1 MAKVAIHDL
10 LAYDGLKIIQRKD
23 LFRFSLDSLL
33 LADFINI
40 NLRTKRIID
49 FGTGLGPIPLYLSL
63 KTDKPIIGI
72 DIQEDMV
79 ELAKESVKLNK
90 LENQIT
96 IYKRDILEAFKD
108 YETNIFDVISVNPP
122 FFKYHNDEFL
132 NDIDAFTIA
141 RHEVYIDLEGII
153 ISAKRMIT
161 NGGSLNLIHR
171 ANRLDEIVVLLNKH
185 GFVIKRLKFV
195 YTTTSK
201 DAMMVLID
209 ARANGKTGDLKVL
222 KPLVIYDENNQYTK
236 EVLKIFHLGD
246 TLYEEE
252 QELSIK

>member
-1 MAKVAIHDL
+1 MFKEEIHDL

-33 LADFINI
+33 LADFTNI
-40 NLRTKRIID
+40 NLRAKRIID

-63 KTDKPIIGI
+63 KTKKPIIGI
-72 DIQEDMV
+72 DIQDEVV
-79 ELAKESVKLNK
+79 ELAKKSVKLNN

-96 IYKRDILEAFKD
+96 IYKRNILDAYND
-108 YETNIFDVISVNPP
+108 YETNIFDVITVNPP

-132 NDIDAFTIA
+132 NDLDTLTIS

-153 ISAKRMIT
+153 ISAKKMIT
-161 NGGSLNLIHR
+161 NGGSLNFIHR
-171 ANRLDEIVVLLNKH
+171 ANRLDEIVILLNKH
-185 GFVIKRLKFV
+185 GFVIKRMKFV
-195 YTTTSK
+195 YTKISK

-209 ARANGKTGDLKVL
+209 ARANGKTGDIKIE
-222 KPLVIYDENNQYTK
+222 KPLVIYDDSANYTD

-246 TLYEEE
+246 D
-252 QELSIK
+252 SFVKKS